1 MRRIEFDGRS
11 SRWKALK
18 AAFCIFIIIILGI
31 RGLATGEGT
40 EHLTEIFVY
49 ASWEYPARSW
59 VPVSCDGTL
68 VAKVKRGRFF
78 AINVGPGKHMLTQN
92 DGIPLVVNA
101 HSGQQM
107 FVHLGQEVSDEP
119 SGKVVLP
126 VLQAVAPENGRK
138 EIVHLV
144 YVDSD
149 KLYSSAVSRQ
159 DPTQPSPPRLKQRGD
174 PND

>member
-1 MRRIEFDGRS
+1 M
-11 SRWKALK
+11 KAV
-18 AAFCIFIIIILGI
+18 FCVFVLVILGF
-31 RGLATGEGT
+31 ATGEGA

-59 VPVSCDGTL
+59 VPVSCDGIL

-78 AINVGPGKHMLTQN
+78 AINVGTGKHALTQN
-92 DGIPLVVNA
+92 DGIPLIVNT
-101 HSGQQM
+101 HPSQPL

-126 VLQAVAPENGRK
+126 VLLAVDPEEARK
-138 EIVHLV
+138 EMIHLV

-159 DPTQPSPPRLKQRGD
+159 DPTQPSPPRLKQRGSPSD
-174 PND
+174 